1 MRKAKD
7 WGEPC
12 PNPACCYYKLK
23 SRGNVRAIATY
34 ATQSGKRRIFECTTC
49 GEQFSETRETVFFD
63 LRTDEN
69 TVMLALKLLLCKV
82 ELTSISFVLGVSESS
97 VLAWLQRAAA
107 KAEEINAHLLRE
119 VKVTQVQLDEMWSF
133 VERKVAQQRT
143 ADGESS
149 DESSDGRQWVWVS
162 FAPEY
167 RLLLAA
173 YVGPRTWQSALTV
186 IQLTA
191 AVVLGIPAFFSD
203 GFSCYLRALVSVYA
217 QITHFPRTGKP
228 GRPRKP
234 LVEPHPDLVYAQ
246 LVKEKKQGRLHTLSQ
261 RVRCGAERLTQLG
274 LTISTSLVERFNLTL
289 RHALAPLTRKCWGF
303 CKDRQQLRRRVTFFH
318 VYYNFARPHQSLR
331 LPLPDQQPAAPFQP
345 KWQPR
350 TPAMAASLTDHVW
363 SFRELLTAKFEPISI
378 SKD

>member
-12 PNPACCYYKLK
+12 PNPACAYYKLK

-34 ATQSGKRRIFECTTC
+34 GTQSGKRRIFECTTC

-63 LRTDEN
+63 LRTDET

-203 GFSCYLRALVSVYA
+203 GFSCYLRALVSVYSH
-217 QITHFPRTGKP
+217 ITCFPRTGKP

-234 LVEPHPDLVYAQ
+234 LVQPHPDLVYAQ
-246 LVKEKKQGRLHTLSQ
+246 LVKEKKHGRLHALSE

-331 LPLPDQQPAAPFQP
+331 LPLPDQQLAAPFQP

-363 SFRELLTAKFEPISI
+363 SFRELLTAKFEPIPI